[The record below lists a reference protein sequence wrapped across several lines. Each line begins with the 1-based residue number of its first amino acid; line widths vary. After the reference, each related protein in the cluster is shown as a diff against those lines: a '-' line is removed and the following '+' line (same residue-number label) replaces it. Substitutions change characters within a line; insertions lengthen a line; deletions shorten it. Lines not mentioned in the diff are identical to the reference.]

1 MLSHG
6 HFWKMACHEGLFIY
20 HGLLL
25 PVVGCNGCPIGFFLN
40 FYGQPWRSNILNIIF
55 FSSHLFAARTVPWVV
70 ARGSLRTNTTKKM
83 LHSSIS
89 SHGGLVFRCPF
100 RTAAEPG
107 WSDEWMVLGTR
118 VFGSSRFPCPSRTV
132 RCFFQSPFLILGSS
146 LDENPCISLYDLEGS
161 NKKYVFIVYTRKHNP
176 CSNPWFLSR
185 PQMPSTPVA
194 PWCLQRACNTAGN
207 FCEMKRLCRTIC
219 FPYHHKKRMMH
230 PKHPKNNLERADAFR
245 DFFCPFACPFPRL
258 WSAVVWRHGI
268 AKYIFIPQRETP
280 GVLFFSNM
288 RP

>member
-1 MLSHG
+1 MDNHEDQI
-6 HFWKMACHEGLFIY
+6 FWILFSFPRTFSLHELCL
-20 HGLLL
+20 GLLQGA
-25 PVVGCNGCPIGFFLN
+25 VSR
-40 FYGQPWRSNILNIIF
+40 QTQR
-55 FSSHLFAARTVPWVV
+55 
-70 ARGSLRTNTTKKM
+70 KK
-83 LHSSIS
+83 
-89 SHGGLVFRCPF
+89 CC
-100 RTAAEPG
+100 
-107 WSDEWMVLGTR
+107 TR
-118 VFGSSRFPCPSRTV
+118 
-132 RCFFQSPFLILGSS
+132 QSPAMGGWFSDVLSGPQQNRDGVMNEWCLEHGCLAAVVSHVPPGPFVVFFNPLFLILGSS

-207 FCEMKRLCRTIC
+207 FCEMKRLCHTIC